1 MTNFERP
8 NSPRSIGL
16 VFSGGG
22 GKGAYEIGVWK
33 ALDHFGITPNIG
45 GVSGASVGALNAAL
59 FAQGDLA
66 TAEAVWRSIS
76 PEAVMT
82 LNGPI
87 SGLQRFLDLF
97 DKDLDKWLQEYLSN
111 RGILSKD
118 GLSRLIQEYIQAELM
133 RTFCG
138 PVYVA
143 AYNLTRKQLE
153 YFDLLETRSLDE
165 LEYQLLASASIPMIF
180 GETYLNDD
188 IYLDGGIPVVGDNTP
203 VLPLYQHGFRR
214 LIVVHLSREAP
225 VDRMRF
231 PGCDIIEITP
241 IDDLGDLFNGTMNF
255 NQQKVQLLIER
266 GFSMYAYHE
275 LKKQLESVEEFRFI
289 FTSPT
294 FVADQTPKQK
304 REFYIPSP
312 SRESSLYG
320 TEFEIKCNLKAYRFA
335 DSAY

>member
-1 MTNFERP
+1 MHMSIFENSNTNRKV
-8 NSPRSIGL
+8 GL

-33 ALDHFGITPNIG
+33 ALEHFGITPNIG

-82 LNGPI
+82 LNGPV

-111 RGILSKD
+111 RGILSKE
-118 GLSRLIQEYIQAELM
+118 GLSRLIQEYIQADLM

-143 AYNLTRKQLE
+143 AYNLTRKQLV

-188 IYLDGGIPVVGDNTP
+188 VYLDGGIPILGDNTP
-203 VLPLYQHGFRR
+203 VTPLYRCGFRR
-214 LIVVHLSREAP
+214 LIVVHLSREVP
-225 VDRMRF
+225 VDRDRF
-231 PGCDIIEITP
+231 PDCDIIEITP
-241 IDDLGDLFNGTMNF
+241 SDNLGDIFSGTMNF
-255 NQQKVQLLIER
+255 NQQKLQLLIEQ
-266 GFSMYAYHE
+266 GFRDAYQVLEPLRHIHSIQRE
-275 LKKQLESVEEFRFI
+275 TKCILQDPISLSEQSSALHQQRKEEWRIGNQKINQLLENLE
-289 FTSPT
+289 
-294 FVADQTPKQK
+294 K
-304 REFYIPSP
+304 R
-312 SRESSLYG
+312 R
-320 TEFEIKCNLKAYRFA
+320 
-335 DSAY
+335 

>member
-66 TAEAVWRSIS
+66 NAEAVWRSIS

-97 DKDLDKWLQEYLSN
+97 DKDLDKWPQEYLSN

-165 LEYQLLASASIPMIF
+165 LEYQLLASASLPMIF

-203 VLPLYQHGFRR
+203 VFPLYQHGFRR
-214 LIVVHLSREAP
+214 LIVVHLSRETP

-241 IDDLGDLFNGTMNF
+241 IDDPGDLFSGTMNF
-255 NQQKVQLLIER
+255 NQQKAQLLIER
-266 GFSMYAYHE
+266 GFRDAYQVLEPLRHIHSIQKE
-275 LKKQLESVEEFRFI
+275 TNRILQDRIALSNQSSVLHQQRKEEWQIGNQKINQLLDNLE
-289 FTSPT
+289 
-294 FVADQTPKQK
+294 K
-304 REFYIPSP
+304 R
-312 SRESSLYG
+312 R
-320 TEFEIKCNLKAYRFA
+320 
-335 DSAY
+335 

>member
-1 MTNFERP
+1 MTNFEKP

-97 DKDLDKWLQEYLSN
+97 DTNLDKWLQDYLSN

-118 GLSRLIQEYIQAELM
+118 GLSHLIQEHIQADLM

-143 AYNLTRKQLE
+143 AYNLTRKQLV

-180 GETYLNDD
+180 GETYLNDN

-214 LIVVHLSREAP
+214 LIVVHLSREVP
-225 VDRMRF
+225 VDRNRF
-231 PGCDIIEITP
+231 PNCDIIEITP
-241 IDDLGDLFNGTMNF
+241 SDDLGDLFSGTMNF
-255 NQQKVQLLIER
+255 NQQKLQYLIDQGFRDAYQFLEPLRHIHATQKETRCILQERITLSAQSSALHQQRKEEWRLSNQKTKQLLDN
-266 GFSMYAYHE
+266 
-275 LKKQLESVEEFRFI
+275 LE
-289 FTSPT
+289 
-294 FVADQTPKQK
+294 K
-304 REFYIPSP
+304 R
-312 SRESSLYG
+312 R
-320 TEFEIKCNLKAYRFA
+320 
-335 DSAY
+335 